1 MSTVF
6 LLIGMLAMAG
16 ACIYALWKGDTP
28 ARWVGG
34 LVAGAWIGSW
44 VLQDRNALGYPQYA
58 VAGLDVVLTVVFA
71 ALALGFRRAW
81 LMVATAS
88 QLLTAA
94 THWAFVLDLR
104 IATLGFMTAYYAWSY
119 ATLAALVW
127 GTRQAV
133 LARRLASNTRE
144 T

>member
-1 MSTVF
+1 MSTLF
-6 LLIGMLAMAG
+6 LLIGMLAMAL
-16 ACIYALWKGDTP
+16 ACGYALWKGDTP

-34 LVAGAWIGSW
+34 LVAGAWVGSW
-44 VLQDRNALGYPQYA
+44 LLQDRNALGYPQYA
-58 VAGLDVVLTVVFA
+58 VAALDVVLLLLFA
-71 ALALGFRRAW
+71 GLALRFRRAW

-119 ATLAALVW
+119 ATLFALAW

-133 LARRLASNTRE
+133 LARRLDGNTRE

>member
-1 MSTVF
+1 LSTL
-6 LLIGMLAMAG
+6 LLIVGMLAMVL
-16 ACIYALWKGDTP
+16 ACGYALWKGDTP

-44 VLQDRNALGYPQYA
+44 VLQDRAAIAHPQYA
-58 VAGLDVVLTVVFA
+58 VAALDVALLVVFA
-71 ALALGFRRAW
+71 GLALGFRRAW

-133 LARRLASNTRE
+133 LARRPDGNTRE